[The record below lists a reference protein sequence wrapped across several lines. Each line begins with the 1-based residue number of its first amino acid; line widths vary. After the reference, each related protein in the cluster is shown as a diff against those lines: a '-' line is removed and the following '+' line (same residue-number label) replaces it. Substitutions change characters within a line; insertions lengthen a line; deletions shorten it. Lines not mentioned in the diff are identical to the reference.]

1 MQARRFIRR
10 LTDALA
16 PLYDPR
22 EARQIALIAAADRAG
37 LGGCTAPLVAD
48 PDREIDLDE
57 ATAEAWIRRLAA
69 GEPLQYV
76 LGETDFFGRTFRV
89 DRRVLIPRPETE
101 ELVDRIRRTEP
112 AARRILDV
120 GTGSGCIAVTLALEL
135 PAARVS
141 AVDISDDALTVAR
154 ANADRLGA
162 TVDFRQVD
170 ALHGLEAAFAG
181 EEPFDLIVSNPP
193 YVPERDRAAM
203 HRNVRDHEPALAL
216 FVPDDDP
223 LRFYRA
229 IAEAGRTLLR
239 PGGALCFEIYH
250 EAGEALRDLLA
261 ALHYTQI
268 ELLRDLRDQ
277 PRMLCCRNARN

>member
-22 EARQIALIAAADRAG
+22 EARQIALVAAADRAG

-162 TVDFRQVD
+162 AVDFRQAD

-193 YVPERDRAAM
+193 YVPERDRATM